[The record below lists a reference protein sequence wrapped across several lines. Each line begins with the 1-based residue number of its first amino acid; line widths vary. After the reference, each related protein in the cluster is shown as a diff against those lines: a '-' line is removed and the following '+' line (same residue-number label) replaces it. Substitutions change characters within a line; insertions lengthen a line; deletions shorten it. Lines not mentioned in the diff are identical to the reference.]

1 VKRVWAKNDF
11 FREHREFLVIFR
23 VQYLVSGHLTGSD
36 QIGNGNNPESGY
48 QVIRGAAKE
57 QQQYHYQD
65 QNAVKILGP
74 IYSGIPNHGHQD
86 AEATATYRYSSHSTP
101 LAATTLHKQPAAI
114 MFVNSMTFRGNP
126 ANYHQQQPALNH
138 HTLAAAHHQQQLH
151 HHHHL
156 GHVGAV
162 LGRHGGHNSLGSG
175 HTSSSSHSANV
186 GANVGVGVG
195 GGALAS
201 GSTGGSGG
209 GNSSPD
215 SGKIY
220 IKNLERSIDNKAV
233 YDTFSVFGNILNCNV
248 AKDEDGNS
256 RGYGFVHFDSEEA
269 ARAAI
274 EKVNGMLCNNQKVH
288 VVKFIPRR
296 DREQEKATHFK
307 NLYVKNLSEEF
318 TEQHLREMFEPYGRI
333 TSHKVRCLVTLP
345 SHPIL
350 FHPSGGVSWAGWL
363 DDNHVA
369 QFLTLLNSLFHHC
382 CACPC

>member
-1 VKRVWAKNDF
+1 
-11 FREHREFLVIFR
+11 
-23 VQYLVSGHLTGSD
+23 
-36 QIGNGNNPESGY
+36 
-48 QVIRGAAKE
+48 
-57 QQQYHYQD
+57 
-65 QNAVKILGP
+65 
-74 IYSGIPNHGHQD
+74 
-86 AEATATYRYSSHSTP
+86 
-101 LAATTLHKQPAAI
+101 

-151 HHHHL
+151 HHAAAGHL
-156 GHVGAV
+156 GHVGGGHAASNHLAAAAV
-162 LGRHGGHNSLGSG
+162 LGRHGHNSLGSG
-175 HTSSSSHSANV
+175 HTSSSSHST
-186 GANVGVGVG
+186 NVGVGVG

-201 GSTGGSGG
+201 GSTGGGG
-209 GNSSPD
+209 GSGNSSPD

-333 TSHKVRCLVTLP
+333 TSHKVGSLVTFP
-345 SHPIL
+345 HGPRVWV
-350 FHPSGGVSWAGWL
+350 GGWMNG
-363 DDNHVA
+363 
-369 QFLTLLNSLFHHC
+369 
-382 CACPC
+382 

>member
-1 VKRVWAKNDF
+1 
-11 FREHREFLVIFR
+11 
-23 VQYLVSGHLTGSD
+23 
-36 QIGNGNNPESGY
+36 
-48 QVIRGAAKE
+48 
-57 QQQYHYQD
+57 
-65 QNAVKILGP
+65 
-74 IYSGIPNHGHQD
+74 
-86 AEATATYRYSSHSTP
+86 
-101 LAATTLHKQPAAI
+101 

-138 HTLAAAHHQQQLH
+138 HTLAAAAHHQQQLQH

-162 LGRHGGHNSLGSG
+162 LGRHTAGGHNSLAGSG
-175 HTSSSSHSANV
+175 QHTSSSSHSANV
-186 GANVGVGVG
+186 GGGGANV

-201 GSTGGSGG
+201 GSTGGSTGG

-333 TSHKVRCLVTLP
+333 TSHKLMLDEEGRSRRFGFVAFENPQSALAAVIGLHGKQLGDNKFLYVARALSKAERQQEINRKLEERKRQK
-345 SHPIL
+345 
-350 FHPSGGVSWAGWL
+350 AG
-363 DDNHVA
+363 
-369 QFLTLLNSLFHHC
+369 QIFYY
-382 CACPC
+382 

>member
-1 VKRVWAKNDF
+1 
-11 FREHREFLVIFR
+11 
-23 VQYLVSGHLTGSD
+23 
-36 QIGNGNNPESGY
+36 
-48 QVIRGAAKE
+48 
-57 QQQYHYQD
+57 
-65 QNAVKILGP
+65 
-74 IYSGIPNHGHQD
+74 
-86 AEATATYRYSSHSTP
+86 
-101 LAATTLHKQPAAI
+101 

-138 HTLAAAHHQQQLH
+138 HTLAAAAAHHQQQLH
-151 HHHHL
+151 HHAAATGHL
-156 GHVGAV
+156 SHGVGGGHAASNHLAAAAV
-162 LGRHGGHNSLGSG
+162 LGRHGHNSLNAAG
-175 HTSSSSHSANV
+175 HTSTSSHSSA
-186 GANVGVGVG
+186 

-201 GSTGGSGG
+201 GSSGGSS
-209 GNSSPD
+209 NSSPD

-233 YDTFSVFGNILNCNV
+233 YETFSVFGNILNCNV
-248 AKDEDGNS
+248 AKDEEGNS

-333 TSHKVRCLVTLP
+333 TSHKLMLDEEGRSRRFGFVAFENPQSALAAVIGLHGKQLGDNKFLYVARALSKNERQQEINRKLEERKRQK
-345 SHPIL
+345 
-350 FHPSGGVSWAGWL
+350 AG
-363 DDNHVA
+363 
-369 QFLTLLNSLFHHC
+369 QIFYY
-382 CACPC
+382 